1 MSRILVDSGDVESY
15 GMSVVDIDKEGAGIG
30 SNCNTI
36 KKDSNNNNN
45 NNNKLGFYRKLKNR
59 ITKRFRRDNN
69 NNNDMNSGNT
79 NTNSYN
85 YNDNSNESTTGFSG
99 SSMSNN
105 IDDSNIIINNYSTR
119 IRGRL
124 YYYNNG
130 QYFDNNLNEYQLSIP
145 RTRDSNM
152 TMIVSPN
159 WNTIP
164 IRIDPPVTLEQES
177 VNRLSTTTREH
188 PPSLFADVGSSSLN
202 LSDES
207 STEDSSTQ
215 LTSSSTEDNSSPS
228 PSSDAVSSMEFED
241 GSFEEG
247 FTETVTGL
255 TRTITQAA
263 TLVAPNTTTS
273 RSTQSPSLSPSS
285 SSYNSLLQSPE
296 YLYKRTQSA

>member
-36 KKDSNNNNN
+36 KK
-45 NNNKLGFYRKLKNR
+45 LGFYRKLKNR

-69 NNNDMNSGNT
+69 SNNDINSGS
-79 NTNSYN
+79 TNSYN
-85 YNDNSNESTTGFSG
+85 IDNSNESTTGFSG
-99 SSMSNN
+99 NSSMSNDIN
-105 IDDSNIIINNYSTR
+105 DSNIIITNYSTR

-215 LTSSSTEDNSSPS
+215 LTSSSSEDNSSS
-228 PSSDAVSSMEFED
+228 SSDAVSSMEFED

-263 TLVAPNTTTS
+263 TLVAPNTTTT

>member
-15 GMSVVDIDKEGAGIG
+15 GMSVVDIDKEGAGIS

-36 KKDSNNNNN
+36 KKDSNDNNN

-69 NNNDMNSGNT
+69 SNINSGS
-79 NTNSYN
+79 TNSYN
-85 YNDNSNESTTGFSG
+85 NDNSNESTIGFSG
-99 SSMSNN
+99 SSSMSNDIN
-105 IDDSNIIINNYSTR
+105 DSNIIITNYSTR

-263 TLVAPNTTTS
+263 TLVAPNTTTT
-273 RSTQSPSLSPSS
+273 RSTQSPSLSLSPSS